1 MVLFGRKIRLQLV
14 PTIAYL
20 LLLPILLAL
29 ANWQYDRAQQKQQLL
44 AAIEKNSAAESI
56 YIDDLASI
64 AMPKSR
70 YKKIQLRGK
79 YDQQHQFLL
88 DNQIH
93 EGKAGYFVMT
103 PLVLANSQQ
112 IVLVNRGWLPANP
125 DRTVLPSVAIH
136 SEVTKV
142 AGRINQFPSLG
153 IKLPGSELTSATWP
167 SVIQVIDAEIIS
179 KKLAHQVQP
188 FQVELDG
195 DQPDGYKRDWQTA
208 KDMLPEQH
216 IAYAIQW
223 LALAITLTLLFIW
236 NSFKTPR

>member
-1 MVLFGRKIRLQLV
+1 MVLFGGKVRLQLV
-14 PTIAYL
+14 PSIAYL

-56 YIDDLASI
+56 YIDDLAII

-70 YKKIQLRGK
+70 YKKIQLTGK

-93 EGKAGYFVMT
+93 EGKAGYFVIT
-103 PLVLANSQQ
+103 PLILENSQQ

-179 KKLAHQVQP
+179 KKLAHPVQP

-223 LALAITLTLLFIW
+223 LALAVTLTLLFIW

>member
-1 MVLFGRKIRLQLV
+1 MVLFGRKVRLQLV

-70 YKKIQLRGK
+70 YKKIQLTGK

-88 DNQIH
+88 DNQIN
-93 EGKAGYFVMT
+93 EGKAGYFVIT
-103 PLVLANSQQ
+103 PLILANSQQ

-125 DRTVLPSVAIH
+125 DRTVLPSVVIH
-136 SEVTKV
+136 SEATKV

-179 KKLAHQVQP
+179 KKLAHPVQP
-188 FQVELDG
+188 FQVELDS

-223 LALAITLTLLFIW
+223 FALAVTLTLLFIW

>member
-1 MVLFGRKIRLQLV
+1 MVLFGRKVRLQLV

-70 YKKIQLRGK
+70 YKKIQLTGK

-93 EGKAGYFVMT
+93 EGKAGYFVIT
-103 PLVLANSQQ
+103 PLILARFCCTRRN
-112 IVLVNRGWLPANP
+112 
-125 DRTVLPSVAIH
+125 
-136 SEVTKV
+136 
-142 AGRINQFPSLG
+142 
-153 IKLPGSELTSATWP
+153 IKPRLLLTSLTRQTISALK
-167 SVIQVIDAEIIS
+167 ARII
-179 KKLAHQVQP
+179 LIICGA
-188 FQVELDG
+188 FLR
-195 DQPDGYKRDWQTA
+195 KR
-208 KDMLPEQH
+208 
-216 IAYAIQW
+216 IIG
-223 LALAITLTLLFIW
+223 I
-236 NSFKTPR
+236 S